1 MKFLVL
7 VPLLVAAVCGVP
19 LGHVVDSRIGHS
31 IHQGSHVVGHHQ
43 GHPQVSQTL
52 IPGYTRSSSHQ
63 GQTRVRE
70 QVVGG
75 SPAVSHYQNVIDTPI
90 TVTKQHNS
98 VVHTSRQIPVV
109 TRIAEQK
116 LVPVTTYRDVHSTQT
131 VHESHPVS
139 HITKETH
146 IQRQIQRESVVHG
159 H

>member
-1 MKFLVL
+1 MV
-7 VPLLVAAVCGVP
+7 GV
-19 LGHVVDSRIGHS
+19 
-31 IHQGSHVVGHHQ
+31 HQGAAH
-43 GHPQVSQTL
+43 VSQRL
-52 IPGYTRSSSHQ
+52 IPGHTAYSSHQ
-63 GQTRVRE
+63 GPTRVQE
-70 QVVGG
+70 HVVGG
-75 SPAVSHYQNVIDTPI
+75 SPAVSHYQNVLDTPI

-139 HITKETH
+139 HITKEVH
-146 IQRQIQRESVVHG
+146 IQRQVQKESVVHG

>member
-1 MKFLVL
+1 M
-7 VPLLVAAVCGVP
+7 AAVCANP
-19 LGHVVDSRIGHS
+19 LGQVSVGRS
-31 IHQGSHVVGHHQ
+31 IHQGSQVVGVNQGAAHISQSLIRGQTAYSAHQ
-43 GHPQVSQTL
+43 GP
-52 IPGYTRSSSHQ
+52 
-63 GQTRVRE
+63 TRVRE

-75 SPAVSHYQNVIDTPI
+75 SPAVSHFQNVIDTPI

-98 VVHTSRQIPVV
+98 VVHTARQIPVV

-146 IQRQIQRESVVHG
+146 IQRQVQRDSVVHG
-159 H
+159 HH